1 MKVAWKPH
9 THGSR
14 WALAALI
21 LLALLFSHSIIIA
34 YKPLRLDLTAD
45 RRYTLHETTKDLLG
59 HLESPLHVEVYL
71 AGDLPTGLKQLQ
83 YNLKALLEELKAISP
98 QPITYQFINLAQEP
112 ADARKKKTS
121 LLLKKGIE
129 PTHLFQEMRGER
141 TQRIVYPGL
150 IVTYQTRSKGVMFLK
165 STTLLP
171 PEAMIRQSIE
181 NLEYEISH
189 AVAQLI
195 NPAPIRIG
203 LIQGH
208 GEPNALKMHG
218 LLKAL
223 QSAYTIDSVYLAH
236 QGSLEGYAALLI
248 TKPQMPFSEIEKY
261 HLDQYIMQGGK
272 VLFFLDRLRV
282 DMDSLAQGHSFAFPL
297 ELNLDDQ
304 LFRYGIRINHD
315 LIKDLQAGIYPIIA
329 GKMGNQPQLKFLSW
343 PFFPILNN
351 FSSHIAMQHM
361 NALYG
366 QFMSSIEA
374 VQAKEVIQTPLVY
387 SSPHSICAHTPVY
400 VDVALLRQQ
409 PDVNLYNQG
418 PIPVA
423 YLVEGNFTSLYKNR
437 LAPTNGDTAP
447 FIERSIPT
455 KIVVVGSGNLL
466 LNAVSPKDQQPLPW
480 GYDPFL
486 QQQFANQDFVC
497 NMIDYMLAEKGLI
510 NAKRK
515 TIHLRPLDV
524 KKVAQERLYW
534 QLFSLLSPLTLL
546 VVGGIGWHMF
556 RKQRYA
562 SNHE

>member
-1 MKVAWKPH
+1 
-9 THGSR
+9 
-14 WALAALI
+14 
-21 LLALLFSHSIIIA
+21 
-34 YKPLRLDLTAD
+34 
-45 RRYTLHETTKDLLG
+45 
-59 HLESPLHVEVYL
+59 VEVYL
-71 AGDLPTGLKQLQ
+71 AGDLPTGFKQLQ

-112 ADARKKKTS
+112 ADTRKKKAS
-121 LLLKKGIE
+121 LLLSKGIE
-129 PTHLFQEMRGER
+129 PTHLFQELRGER

-150 IVTYQTRSKGVMFLK
+150 IITYQERSKGVMLLK
-165 STTLLP
+165 SATLLP

-189 AVAQLI
+189 TVAQLI
-195 NPAPIRIG
+195 NPTPTQIG
-203 LIQGH
+203 LVQGH
-208 GEPNALKMHG
+208 GEPSALKMHG

-223 QSAYTIDSVYLAH
+223 QSSYTVDSVYLTHPEA
-236 QGSLEGYAALLI
+236 LAGYAALLI
-248 TKPQMPFSEIEKY
+248 TKPQTPFSEIEKY

-272 VLFFLDRLRV
+272 VLFFIDRLRV

-304 LFRYGIRINHD
+304 LFRYGIRLNHD

-329 GKMGNQPQLKFLSW
+329 GKMGNQPQLKFLPW
-343 PFFPILNN
+343 PFFPVLNN

-374 VQAKEVIQTPLVY
+374 LQVKEVVQTPLVY
-387 SSPHSICAHTPVY
+387 SSPHSIRAHTPVY

-409 PDVNLYNQG
+409 PDVSLYNQG

-423 YLVEGNFTSLYKNR
+423 YLLEGNFTSLYKNR
-437 LAPTNGDTAP
+437 LAPTSGNTVG
-447 FIERSIPT
+447 FMERSIPT
-455 KIVVVGSGNLL
+455 KIMVASSGNLL
-466 LNAVSPKDQQPLPW
+466 LNAISPKDRQPLPW

-486 QQQFANQDFVC
+486 QQQFANQDFVF
-497 NMIDYMLAEKGLI
+497 NMLDYMLAEKGLI

-515 TIHLRPLDV
+515 TVHLRPLDV
-524 KKVAQERLYW
+524 KKVSQERLYW
-534 QLFSLLSPLTLL
+534 QLFSLLAPLALL
-546 VVGGIGWHMF
+546 MVGGIGWHIF

-562 SNHE
+562 SKHG